1 MFIKEIIIKNF
12 QSHKYTKISLS
23 ENINVFLGKGN
34 AGKSAI
40 IRALIW
46 VLFNEPKGSEFIR
59 KGEGSAF
66 VSITLDNGFKVIRE
80 KGNNIN
86 KYTLIYPDGNIKEF
100 SNFGFDVPEEIRR
113 ILSIKTLPL
122 ENGKKLN
129 PQIKEQMESIYL
141 LDESP
146 SIIHSTLLTISGGQ
160 VFDEAINSIITD
172 LQRLDRKEKELKKE
186 IDEKTSLLKKYEGID
201 EKKEKLIKLKKEIDL
216 NKKEIEKKNNLE
228 NLDIEIKNIKKEK
241 EKTLKSYHILIKV
254 DPIEKESLS
263 LNEYKN
269 KLTDLKNKV
278 SNFEKT
284 REVIKRISKE
294 IEIIKKSDLNDEIPS
309 KLKVMN
315 ENLENLKNLKKALF
329 NIKREID
336 LILDETE
343 KIDKNIN
350 LNIEEYNKVIFDNKV
365 CPVCNREI
373 DESAK
378 DKIKENL
385 SKLWR

>member
-40 IRALIW
+40 IRAIIW

-80 KGNNIN
+80 KGNNVN
-86 KYTLIYPDGNIKEF
+86 KYTLISPDGTIKEF

-113 ILSIKTLPL
+113 VLGIKTLPL

-129 PQIKEQMESIYL
+129 PQIKEQMENIYL

-186 IDEKTSLLKKYEGID
+186 IEEKAFLLKKYEGID
-201 EKKEKLIKLKKEIDL
+201 DKKENLIKLKKEIDL

-228 NLDIEIKNIKKEK
+228 NLDKELKNIKRER
-241 EKTLKSYHILIKV
+241 ENTFKSYNILIKV
-254 DPIEKESLS
+254 DPLEKESLS

-269 KLTDLKNKV
+269 KITDLKNKV

-284 REVIKRISKE
+284 RDNIKRILKE
-294 IEIIKKSDLNDEIPS
+294 IEIINKSELNEEIPL
-309 KLKVMN
+309 KLKILK
-315 ENLENLKNLKKALF
+315 EKLENLKTLKNSLF
-329 NIKREID
+329 NIKKEID
-336 LILDETE
+336 LILNENE
-343 KIDKNIN
+343 KIEKSIN

-373 DESAK
+373 DESVK

-385 SKLWR
+385 GKLWR